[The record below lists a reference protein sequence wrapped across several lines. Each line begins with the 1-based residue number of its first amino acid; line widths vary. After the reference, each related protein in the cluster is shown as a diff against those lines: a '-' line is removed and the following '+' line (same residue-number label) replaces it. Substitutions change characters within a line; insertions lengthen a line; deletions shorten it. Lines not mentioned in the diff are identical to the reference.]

1 MALEITPEMA
11 KKIAEN
17 YAAADDKQKASMK
30 KVIDMLVA
38 EIKTEK
44 PAGKS
49 KLTWGDPMIDQQNL
63 ERKQEQ
69 KKIEKR
75 LTNMREQQKPEQFS
89 YKSIWGNHLQNVVAR
104 NTSETLQPV
113 NRMVQKNPIIPTA
126 AWPKW
131 ETVRQNS
138 KWQYYYINQNGN
150 AVIVW
155 KNPAF
160 DKMQDRLNEW

>member
-49 KLTWGDPMIDQQNL
+49 KLT
-63 ERKQEQ
+63 
-69 KKIEKR
+69 
-75 LTNMREQQKPEQFS
+75 
-89 YKSIWGNHLQNVVAR
+89 
-104 NTSETLQPV
+104 
-113 NRMVQKNPIIPTA
+113 
-126 AWPKW
+126 
-131 ETVRQNS
+131 
-138 KWQYYYINQNGN
+138 
-150 AVIVW
+150 
-155 KNPAF
+155 
-160 DKMQDRLNEW
+160 